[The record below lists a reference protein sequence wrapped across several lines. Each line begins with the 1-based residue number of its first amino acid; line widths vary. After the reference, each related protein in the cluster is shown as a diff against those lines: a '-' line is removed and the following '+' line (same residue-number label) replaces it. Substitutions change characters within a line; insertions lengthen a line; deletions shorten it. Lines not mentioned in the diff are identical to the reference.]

1 MQGIGGRR
9 PERVFMIT
17 MLRILIVFSLLFA
30 FSCRN
35 DDENSENLIDQ
46 LGAVDERI
54 DLSDPEYEVLRQAKG
69 FKYIDAGRRGILVL
83 NRGIN
88 NFVAFERNCTFQ
100 PNSECATIS
109 MHPSLEFILDSCC
122 SSQFDLNGQVT
133 QPPATQP
140 LIQYRI
146 TQAGNELIIQFP

>member
-1 MQGIGGRR
+1 MPGIGVRR
-9 PERVFMIT
+9 GAKVFMNTTLKLFFLIT
-17 MLRILIVFSLLFA
+17 LLFVMA
-30 FSCRN
+30 CN
-35 DDENSENLIDQ
+35 NNDENSENLIDQ

-54 DLSDPEYEVLRQAKG
+54 NLSDPEYETLRQVNG
-69 FKYIDAGRRGILVL
+69 YKYLDAGRRGILVI

-100 PNSECATIS
+100 PNSRCATVS
-109 MHPSLEFILDSCC
+109 MHPSLEFLLDSCC

-140 LIQYRI
+140 LIQYRV
-146 TQAGNELIIQFP
+146 TQVGNDLVIQFP